1 MGGPARPGLPP
12 WEAEDLGDYDLL
24 NPSSAARRKQVL
36 LEEGWPRGELPSK
49 VGLREHMQ
57 ARAALRY
64 KVGLTYHGNAAET
77 GEYLYD
83 PSYAPTL
90 DIGQVVHTLNRM
102 FNLNVPPL
110 CARAFYLGPRVVSPH
125 PQGLQGSHLNLLDQR
140 KKETKQTT
148 KGGMGRVSGRR
159 HHTGILRRG
168 VWC

>member
-64 KVGLTYHGNAAET
+64 KVGLAYHGNAAET
-77 GEYLYD
+77 GEYYLVR
-83 PSYAPTL
+83 PET
-90 DIGQVVHTLNRM
+90 
-102 FNLNVPPL
+102 
-110 CARAFYLGPRVVSPH
+110 RA
-125 PQGLQGSHLNLLDQR
+125 
-140 KKETKQTT
+140 T
-148 KGGMGRVSGRR
+148 RR
-159 HHTGILRRG
+159 RWTSDKWSTR
-168 VWC
+168 

>member
-1 MGGPARPGLPP
+1 MGGLARPGLPP

-64 KVGLTYHGNAAET
+64 KVGLAYHGNAAET

-83 PSYAPTL
+83 PNYTPTR
-90 DIGQVVHTLNRM
+90 DIEQVVHTLRAM
-102 FNLNVPPL
+102 FKPTSVPPP
-110 CARAFYLGPRVVSPH
+110 CARAF
-125 PQGLQGSHLNLLDQR
+125 
-140 KKETKQTT
+140 
-148 KGGMGRVSGRR
+148 
-159 HHTGILRRG
+159 
-168 VWC
+168 

>member
-64 KVGLTYHGNAAET
+64 KVGLVYHGNAAET

-83 PSYAPTL
+83 PNYTPTR
-90 DIGQVVHTLNRM
+90 DIEQVVHTLSAM
-102 FNLNVPPL
+102 FKPTSVEPEL
-110 CARAFYLGPRVVSPH
+110 R
-125 PQGLQGSHLNLLDQR
+125 QGL
-140 KKETKQTT
+140 
-148 KGGMGRVSGRR
+148 
-159 HHTGILRRG
+159 
-168 VWC
+168 

>member
-1 MGGPARPGLPP
+1 MSSTLRAESTTSSARCSAARSLAQPSWAGARPGLPP

-64 KVGLTYHGNAAET
+64 KVGLVYHGNAAET

-83 PSYAPTL
+83 PNYTPTR
-90 DIGQVVHTLNRM
+90 DIEQVVHTLSAM
-102 FNLNVPPL
+102 FKPTSVEPEL
-110 CARAFYLGPRVVSPH
+110 R
-125 PQGLQGSHLNLLDQR
+125 QGL
-140 KKETKQTT
+140 
-148 KGGMGRVSGRR
+148 
-159 HHTGILRRG
+159 
-168 VWC
+168 